1 MEDNL
6 KVKNDYPYVCRA
18 CLTEEGEFQS
28 VFVPDENSGLKIHL
42 AEMIMAYTSLQITL
56 GDGLPEHICIA
67 CANKVVHLYLFKQQC
82 EQSDAILREQLCK
95 SINRTYAIS
104 EEHRLTAEALH
115 IDPSVLDVVIKPE
128 ASVNDEPLAKVEMCA
143 TIAQNYDISFPSS
156 DHGSELEEVTE
167 PKSLQISCDICFKT
181 FTRLNYLNRH
191 KKVHVNQNEYV
202 CNICNKGFAQNDLLV
217 RHQVVHDIKLEDSI
231 SHYNSTVESEI
242 IDESRVQEKLV
253 GEDLEIKWVHADKQ
267 FVTNDEMIT
276 YSQSTNPLQCDMC
289 NKRFTKTSH
298 YNRHLKIHSKVKG
311 YTCHLCNKGFARSE
325 QLVNHMNAHS
335 GVKPHV
341 CNICTKG
348 FNQVSNLKDHMRTHN
363 GEKPFLCSICGKG
376 FNQLGNLRQHTVRHS
391 GVKAHLCSTCGSGF
405 ASKGELCAHLRK
417 HTGARPFVCPI
428 CNHGFTTSSS
438 LTKHKRIHS
447 GEKPYECDVCK
458 MKFSRSGIL
467 ARHKRT
473 HTGEKPY
480 VCKYCTKAFSQS
492 NDLSSH
498 LRIHTGEKPYVCD
511 TCGNCFRQSS
521 ALKTHKKTHLDKT
534 QILEIEK
541 YCNYT

>member
-1 MEDNL
+1 MEDTL
-6 KVKNDYPYVCRA
+6 KVKNDYPYVCRV

-28 VFVPDENSGLKIHL
+28 VFVADENSGVKIHL

-82 EQSDAILREQLCK
+82 EESDAVLREQLCK
-95 SINRTYAIS
+95 AERNTYAIS
-104 EEHRLTAEALH
+104 EEHRLTAEVLH
-115 IDPSVLDVVIKPE
+115 IDPDVLDVVIKPE
-128 ASVNDEPLAKVEMCA
+128 ASANDELLAKV
-143 TIAQNYDISFPSS
+143 DISTARLENYTVALDKNDNGS
-156 DHGSELEEVTE
+156 DVEEIGEKAVH
-167 PKSLQISCDICFKT
+167 ISCDVCFKS
-181 FTRLNYLNRH
+181 FTRVSYLNRH
-191 KKVHVNQNEYV
+191 KKVHSNVKEFV
-202 CNICNKGFAQNDLLV
+202 CNECSKSFSRNDLLV
-217 RHQVVHDIKLEDSI
+217 RHQVTHNVKVENYNLPFISEDGG
-231 SHYNSTVESEI
+231 
-242 IDESRVQEKLV
+242 QEQF
-253 GEDLEIKWVHADKQ
+253 GEDLEFKWQ
-267 FVTNDEMIT
+267 FVKNEENLS
-276 YSQSTNPLQCDMC
+276 SQNHKSTSLQCNIC
-289 NKRFTKTSH
+289 NKKFTKTSH
-298 YNRHLKIHSKVKG
+298 YTRHLKIHAKVKA
-311 YTCHLCNKGFARSE
+311 YSCQLCNKGFARSE

-341 CNICTKG
+341 CSICNKG

-521 ALKTHKKTHLDKT
+521 ALKTHKKTHIDKT
-534 QILEIEK
+534 QSLEIDK
-541 YCNYT
+541 YCTYTENAFITIPQ